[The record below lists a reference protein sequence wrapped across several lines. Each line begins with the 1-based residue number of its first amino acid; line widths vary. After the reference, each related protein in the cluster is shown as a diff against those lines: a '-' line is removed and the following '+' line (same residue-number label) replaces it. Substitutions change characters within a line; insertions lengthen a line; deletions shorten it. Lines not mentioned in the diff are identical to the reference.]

1 MGQEEVAEPEV
12 SELIFIGIV
21 CIGATINV
29 AVGRIRTGQ
38 VVPSGRETMLV
49 MRGGPLNERATN
61 RGSASRRR
69 ALSWHCGSSSRERT
83 ELLEDSTSSNGR
95 RFILRARPTT
105 KPKGW

>member
-12 SELIFIGIV
+12 SKLIFVWIMCV
-21 CIGATINV
+21 GATINV
-29 AVGRIRTGQ
+29 AVGWVRTGQ
-38 VVPSGRETMLV
+38 VVPSGGEAMLV

-69 ALSWHCGSSSRERT
+69 TLSWHCGGSSRERMK
-83 ELLEDSTSSNGR
+83 LLEDSTSSNGR
-95 RFILRARPTT
+95 CFILRTRPTT